1 MSENL
6 TDIVKLARMCVKL
19 EKRIA
24 DLERR
29 LSDHAA
35 APPKLT
41 RQDVI
46 RRAKADVEHL
56 PAQVHYDVPIAGEPY
71 MVATFVPDEDMVR
84 YIVNRDKRTVVALL
98 VLDKIVWG
106 RGKAKCAPDD
116 DFDVNIGK
124 AIALRRALGLPVP
137 DEYLNAP
144 QEVSAECTS
153 H

>member
-1 MSENL
+1 M
-6 TDIVKLARMCVKL
+6 
-19 EKRIA
+19 
-24 DLERR
+24 
-29 LSDHAA
+29 
-35 APPKLT
+35 
-41 RQDVI
+41 
-46 RRAKADVEHL
+46 
-56 PAQVHYDVPIAGEPY
+56 PAQVHDDVPVAGEPY
-71 MVATFVPDEDMVR
+71 MVATFVPDEDRVR

-98 VLDKIVWG
+98 ELKLKGTVWG
-106 RGKAKCAPDD
+106 RGIAKCAPDD

>member
-1 MSENL
+1 MIENFIKL
-6 TDIVKLARMCVKL
+6 TSMYAKL
-19 EKRIA
+19 EKRIT

-56 PAQVHYDVPIAGEPY
+56 PAQVHDDVPIADEPY
-71 MVATFVPDEDMVR
+71 LRATFVPDEDNVR

-98 VLDKIVWG
+98 ELKLKGTVWG
-106 RGKAKCAPDD
+106 RGIAKCAPDD
-116 DFDVNIGK
+116 CFNVYIGK